1 MHFAHLATA
10 VLVAYGANAQAP
22 ASTPATAG
30 ATAAGAKVAAAGRSA
45 TAAPSTGMKQ
55 PTLISMNCTQ
65 AYLPFSEADVAALT
79 SNDTK
84 VATSRN
90 YSTIPTEAACKGP
103 AGTPD
108 GLCDIASCEN
118 HPVCKSCVELTIT
131 GTDTV
136 KTGTT
141 IIPQVTC
148 ANNYLF
154 GNSSDPIKNVC
165 TDGNDKTYTCTGG
178 CTSFSSCKMC
188 VSIND
193 PALQSVGP

>member
-1 MHFAHLATA
+1 MHLAHLAAA

-22 ASTPATAG
+22 AAPP
-30 ATAAGAKVAAAGRSA
+30 ATAAGAKVASAGRSA
-45 TAAPSTGMKQ
+45 TAAPTGMKQ
-55 PTLISMNCTQ
+55 PSLIPMNCTQ
-65 AYLPFSEADVAALT
+65 AYLPFSEADVAALS

-84 VATSRN
+84 VATSGN

-103 AGTPD
+103 AGTAD
-108 GLCDIASCEN
+108 GLCDIASCEK
-118 HPVCKSCVELTIT
+118 HPELTIT

-148 ANNYLF
+148 TNNYLF

-178 CTSFSSCKMC
+178 CTSFTSCNMC
-188 VSIND
+188 VSIDD